1 MLESRVEVY
10 IADSSK
16 NNHLVP
22 FKSQLHFQIEKKI
35 NQHRKFFFL
44 EMNWLSIKIVFAI
57 VIHVVSEY
65 KTFEP

>member
-1 MLESRVEVY
+1 MLESRVEVF

-44 EMNWLSIKIVFAI
+44 EMN
-57 VIHVVSEY
+57 
-65 KTFEP
+65 